1 MSLLGEFGGTEEL
14 ANEPPINWLLEGWL
28 PARELSVLYGAP
40 GTFKSFIAQGWSC
53 QLAKLGWRT
62 MYIAAEGISGL
73 RPRIEA
79 WRAKNL
85 QDQTHHLRMW
95 HYYNS
100 NVWLDED
107 KHRQVW
113 VDGLVDFLN
122 PGVRDRA
129 AREVAAHSQVKTPD
143 LIIIDTLARNFLGD
157 ENSAKEMGLFVDGI
171 ERIRRTLD
179 TAVLVVHHTVKGKAR
194 TERGTEALRAA
205 SFAMFR
211 TSEPTGRPKRG
222 GGSVLLECDRM
233 KDGEPPNEVRVDF
246 DRVDLDAD
254 KFGQVYR
261 YSLAMGQFPPK
272 ENLPKVSKSPG
283 NNRKTNTKRERVS

>member
-1 MSLLGEFGGTEEL
+1 MPLLGEFGGTEQL
-14 ANEPPINWLLEGWL
+14 ANEPPINWLIPGWL
-28 PARELSVLYGAP
+28 PARELSVLYGPP
-40 GTFKSFIAQGWSC
+40 GTFKSFLAQGWSC
-53 QLAKLGWRT
+53 QLAKQGWRT

-85 QDQTHHLRMW
+85 QDRTHHLRCW
-95 HYYNS
+95 NYFNS
-100 NVWLDED
+100 NVWLDES
-107 KHRQVW
+107 KHRQSW
-113 VDGLVDFLN
+113 VDGLISYMN
-122 PGVRDRA
+122 PG
-129 AREVAAHSQVKTPD
+129 SQDTENPRTPD
-143 LIIIDTLARNFLGD
+143 IIVVDTLARNFLGD
-157 ENSAKEMGLFVDGI
+157 ENSAKEMGMFVDGI

-211 TSEPTGRPKRG
+211 TSEPTTRPKRG

-246 DRVDLDAD
+246 DRIDLDAD
-254 KFGQVYR
+254 EFGQVYR
-261 YSLAMGQFPPK
+261 YSLAMGPFPPR
-272 ENLPKVSKSPG
+272 EDMPKVQKSAG
-283 NNRKTNTKRERVS
+283 NTRKTNTTRERIS